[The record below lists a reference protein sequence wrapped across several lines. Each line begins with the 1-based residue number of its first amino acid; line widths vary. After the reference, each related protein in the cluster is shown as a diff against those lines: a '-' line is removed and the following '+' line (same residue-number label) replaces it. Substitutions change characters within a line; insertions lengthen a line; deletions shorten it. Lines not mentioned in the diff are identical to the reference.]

1 MGARDY
7 VTQRSSQ
14 IDQGKDD
21 VLDAIEGIQETQG
34 IILSLRQK
42 AQVERL
48 REPDDALATAME
60 QNVVDLAKLEQA
72 FNAVANAVEALPAS
86 FAQVDASEK
95 RLEAALPS
103 TSPPGPPGPPS
114 SS

>member
-14 IDQGKDD
+14 INQGKK
-21 VLDAIEGIQETQG
+21 DALTGIGDFHTIQRT
-34 IILSLRQK
+34 ILSLRQS

-48 REPDDALATAME
+48 REPDTTLANAME
-60 QNVVDLAKLEQA
+60 LNVSELKVLERAFDSIVDTVESLPDA
-72 FNAVANAVEALPAS
+72 FAR
-86 FAQVDASEK
+86 VDAAEK

-103 TSPPGPPGPPS
+103 SSGGGPPS
-114 SS
+114 S